1 MWCYVKNRL
10 VCLWLQQDCLA
21 NAATIFWAPALCM
34 LQMFC
39 AILVEFIAF
48 AKALSAFERAS
59 MWQTAVQLFARMR
72 VADVTPD
79 SISETLRLHLLHT
92 VTQTSKDFL
101 YIQRQR
107 LLTAA
112 FQEHFALCH
121 FLTLPRFQCS
131 GYRMWKYQEVG
142 AGQVVFCAST
152 FVSCCIMF
160 VRFSW
165 SAHVGIPATLP
176 LML

>member
-1 MWCYVKNRL
+1 
-10 VCLWLQQDCLA
+10 
-21 NAATIFWAPALCM
+21 M

-39 AILVEFIAF
+39 AILVEFITF

-101 YIQRQR
+101 YI
-107 LLTAA
+107 
-112 FQEHFALCH
+112 
-121 FLTLPRFQCS
+121 
-131 GYRMWKYQEVG
+131 YIYVY
-142 AGQVVFCAST
+142 
-152 FVSCCIMF
+152 IY
-160 VRFSW
+160 
-165 SAHVGIPATLP
+165 I
-176 LML
+176 